1 MTKVVMFYNEWVTA
15 RRFADVA
22 FPENWTRC
30 EEERKIVTLTG
41 DLTCKTRED
50 VNAQVTLDTQ
60 VKLAEKI
67 RLEKL

>member
-1 MTKVVMFYNEWVTA
+1 VDQLNRDLTSRSEEVRK
-15 RRFADVA
+15 
-22 FPENWTRC
+22 
-30 EEERKIVTLTG
+30 EERKIVTLTG